1 MDCLSS
7 DNACYGTRAN
17 AFPFI
22 WYVPNE
28 FKLLSGMCS
37 PKYFRHTDMWAKCWY

>member
-7 DNACYGTRAN
+7 ENACYGTRAN

-28 FKLLSGMCS
+28 FKLLFGMCS
-37 PKYFRHTDMWAKCWY
+37 PSKIF